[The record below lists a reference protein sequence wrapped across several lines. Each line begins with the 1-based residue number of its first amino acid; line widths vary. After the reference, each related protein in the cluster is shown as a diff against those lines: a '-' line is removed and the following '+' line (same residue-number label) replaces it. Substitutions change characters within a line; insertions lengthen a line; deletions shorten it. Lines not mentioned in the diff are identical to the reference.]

1 MDFKL
6 KVIMK
11 KYRKLSK
18 NVNGV
23 SHPLELLF
31 AFSVIIVSFSFI
43 FATVGN
49 MFTSYSKDEF
59 VLGAKSM
66 TISEKLIKDPGKT
79 TLGSTDWEINPNRLD
94 SLGFASYKI
103 INDTWFSSTSIK
115 PDYVVKT
122 DKVYNKSNL
131 LSEIENLTITN
142 YSYFISSRDRPLRI
156 KNVISNKIDY
166 GKLDLDKINALNE
179 VEYETAKDAI
189 GLEEKYDFNIEII
202 DIDDT
207 ELLKY
212 GLSYNSAEFVGSFTR
227 NISIYDSKDASYI
240 TARLI
245 VYVF

>member
-1 MDFKL
+1 
-6 KVIMK
+6 MK

-18 NVNGV
+18 ETNGV

-43 FATVGN
+43 FATIGH

-59 VLGAKSM
+59 VLESKAM
-66 TISEKLIKDPGKT
+66 TLSEKLIKDPGRT
-79 TLGSTDWEINPNRLD
+79 TLGSIDWEINPNRLD

-115 PDYVVKT
+115 PDYITKT
-122 DKVYNKSNL
+122 NKEYTKSNL
-131 LSEIENLTITN
+131 LMEIENITITN
-142 YSYFISSRDRPLRI
+142 YSYWLSSRVNPIRI
-156 KNVISNKIDY
+156 KNVVSNKIDY

-179 VEYETAKDAI
+179 VEYEDARDAL
-189 GLEEKYDFNIEII
+189 GLETKYNFNIEIL
-202 DIDDT
+202 DIEDT

-212 GLSYNSAEFVGSFTR
+212 GLSYKQAEVVGSFSR
-227 NISIYDSKDASYI
+227 NVCIYNSYTTSYI
-240 TARLI
+240 TATLT